1 MSNSK
6 PNFNTL
12 HEADRLEQAGVTVE
26 HAKAFVEM
34 VQKAQADLTTDDVFD
49 NSVKE
54 LTGSISQME
63 TTMQAYADANSAQDR
78 EFVLQE
84 IKDMQYEFAQDLLKL
99 MRKFMDLQSANT
111 RQFDKFRE
119 ELAELRET
127 VAANNANVLAVIA
140 QDQKTRA
147 DERAQDKKEL
157 AEQRAEDKKE
167 RAEELVKV
175 KRDMRNA
182 LYQAIMVSVAILA
195 GVFYIV
201 RIFNT

>member
-54 LTGSISQME
+54 LTGSITQME

-84 IKDMQYEFAQDLLKL
+84 IKEMQYKFAQDLLRL
-99 MRKFMDLQSANT
+99 MRRFMDLQSDNS
-111 RQFDKFRE
+111 RQFTEIRE
-119 ELAELRET
+119 EISQG
-127 VAANNANVLAVIA
+127 NADI
-140 QDQKTRA
+140 RA
-147 DERAQDKKEL
+147 DIEKADRRSRKRLYL
-157 AEQRAEDKKE
+157 ALTGAS
-167 RAEELVKV
+167 AF
-175 KRDMRNA
+175 
-182 LYQAIMVSVAILA
+182 LA
-195 GVFYIV
+195 GLFYYFQIL
-201 RIFNT
+201 NA